1 MSAISP
7 IPALFSTPGK
17 IAVVTGGS
25 RGLGL
30 HAATGLLLSGCSKV
44 YITSRKA
51 SACEEAVKAL
61 NSIKG
66 IHGKA
71 ISVPADISKPEE
83 IMRFVQELQKDTD
96 HVDILVANAGAT
108 WGAPYGSWK
117 KEYWDKVMTLNV
129 TSVFLLVQEMTPLL
143 AKNATVTDPSRVIT
157 TSSVAGIK
165 GFSTGQN
172 ATFSYSASKA
182 AVMHLTKHLAVA
194 LAPQRILCN
203 SIAPG
208 FFPSKMANALIDIYG
223 GLDHLAKKNLNGRV
237 GIEDDFAAL
246 VVFLSAKASGHVNG
260 VVIPLDGGGHLVGDI
275 FGEEEGEAPKAKL

>member
-83 IMRFVQELQKDTD
+83 ITRFVQELQKDTD

>member
-61 NSIKG
+61 NAIKG
-66 IHGKA
+66 IQGKA

-83 IMRFVQELQKDTD
+83 ITRFVKELEKDTD

-129 TSVFLLVQEMTPLL
+129 TSVFLLVQEYVSLSCSL
-143 AKNATVTDPSRVIT
+143 R
-157 TSSVAGIK
+157 
-165 GFSTGQN
+165 
-172 ATFSYSASKA
+172 SY
-182 AVMHLTKHLAVA
+182 
-194 LAPQRILCN
+194 
-203 SIAPG
+203 
-208 FFPSKMANALIDIYG
+208 
-223 GLDHLAKKNLNGRV
+223 
-237 GIEDDFAAL
+237 
-246 VVFLSAKASGHVNG
+246 FLSLFRSYQSPMTMGS
-260 VVIPLDGGGHLVGDI
+260 
-275 FGEEEGEAPKAKL
+275 

>member
-7 IPALFSTPGK
+7 IPTLFSTPGK

-30 HAATGLLLSGCSKV
+30 HAATALLLSGCSKV

-61 NSIKG
+61 NALPGIK
-66 IHGKA
+66 GKA
-71 ISVPADISKPEE
+71 ISIPADISKQEE
-83 IMRFVQELQKDTD
+83 ITRFVKEVQKDVD
-96 HVDILVANAGAT
+96 HVDILIANAGAT

-143 AKNATVTDPSRVIT
+143 AKNATIADPSRVIT

-165 GFSTGQN
+165 GFSTGPN
-172 ATFSYSASKA
+172 ATYSYSASKA
-182 AVMHLTKHLAVA
+182 AVMHLTKHLAVT
-194 LAPQRILCN
+194 LGPQRILCN

-223 GLDHLAKKNLNGRV
+223 GMDHLAKKNLNGRLGV
-237 GIEDDFAAL
+237 EDDFAGL
-246 VVFLSAKASGHVNG
+246 VVFLSAKASSHVNG
-260 VVIPLDGGGHLVGDI
+260 VVIPLDGGGHLTGDI
-275 FGEEEGEAPKAKL
+275 FKDEEEEPKAKL

>member
-7 IPALFSTPGK
+7 ISALFSTAGK

-61 NSIKG
+61 NAIKG
-66 IHGKA
+66 IQGKA

-83 IMRFVQELQKDTD
+83 ITRFVKELEKDTD

-143 AKNATVTDPSRVIT
+143 AKNATVADPSRVIT

-165 GFSTGQN
+165 GFSTGAN

-237 GIEDDFAAL
+237 GIEDDFAGL

-275 FGEEEGEAPKAKL
+275 FGEEEEAPKAKL

>member
-83 IMRFVQELQKDTD
+83 ITRFVQELQKDTD

-172 ATFSYSASKA
+172 ATFSYSASKS

-223 GLDHLAKKNLNGRV
+223 GVDHLAKKNLNGRV